1 MDTSS
6 CIFEVD
12 SLFFPWTFP
21 SNLGQIS
28 TIFHTPGAL
37 KFVLAKQMMNATN
50 PSPPTPG
57 WGEENLQRRL
67 QGEDHEAAR
76 FCYHLTMIHENFSW
90 LFPNNNY
97 SARHI
102 KPPYQLNTD
111 PAGDIKPAYHPQ
123 DGNGH
128 HCFPTGHAGTL
139 DVPSITMRL
148 CGSVRT
154 LWPRRA

>member
-6 CIFEVD
+6 CHIW
-12 SLFFPWTFP
+12 SWLLFFPWNFP

-57 WGEENLQRRL
+57 WGEKICTASRQTNE
-67 QGEDHEAAR
+67 GTS
-76 FCYHLTMIHENFSW
+76 FCYHLTMIHENLSW
-90 LFPNNNY
+90 PFPNNNY

-102 KPPYQLNTD
+102 KPPYQLNSY
-111 PAGDIKPAYHPQ
+111 PAGHIKPAYHPQ

-139 DVPSITMRL
+139 DVLSITMWL
-148 CGSVRT
+148 C
-154 LWPRRA
+154 